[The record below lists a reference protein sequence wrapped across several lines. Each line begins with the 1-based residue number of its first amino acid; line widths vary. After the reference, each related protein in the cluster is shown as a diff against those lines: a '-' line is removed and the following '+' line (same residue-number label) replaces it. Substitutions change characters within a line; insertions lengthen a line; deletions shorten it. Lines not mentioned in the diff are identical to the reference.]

1 MLDTCGVFLD
11 RKYIPLGLVD
21 LVRVGR
27 GGFGEQRESP
37 RPRPSEEVRSRKTLL
52 PHRSNIN
59 DSIYLIS
66 EREPRPTTYE
76 EHTTSLLML
85 LSLPMSPNGTAAL
98 CEDG

>member
-27 GGFGEQRESP
+27 GGFGEKRES
-37 RPRPSEEVRSRKTLL
+37 PRPSEEVRSRKTLL
-52 PHRSNIN
+52 PHRSNIK

-66 EREPRPTTYE
+66 EREPRP
-76 EHTTSLLML
+76 
-85 LSLPMSPNGTAAL
+85 PMKNTL
-98 CEDG
+98 RRC